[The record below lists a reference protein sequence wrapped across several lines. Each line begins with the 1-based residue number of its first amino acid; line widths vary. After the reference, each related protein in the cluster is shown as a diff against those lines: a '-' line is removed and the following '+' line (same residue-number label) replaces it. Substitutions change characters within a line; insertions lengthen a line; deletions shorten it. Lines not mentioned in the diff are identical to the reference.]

1 MALFAAM
8 NIAVKELI
16 QEVGVETLRRISGI
30 PTRTLYRWQANDSIP
45 GSGPRREWTVKHFQ
59 EAVAKA
65 RVEKRRKAA
74 PKKGRAA

>member
-1 MALFAAM
+1 MS
-8 NIAVKELI
+8 IAVRELI

-65 RVEKRRKAA
+65 RAERKRKPA
-74 PKKGRAA
+74 PKRSRRAA

>member
-1 MALFAAM
+1 MALFVSM
-8 NIAVKELI
+8 SIAVRELI

-45 GSGPRREWTVKHFQ
+45 GSGPRREWTMKQFE

-65 RVEKRRKAA
+65 RAEKRKAGRKR
-74 PKKGRAA
+74 RAA

>member
-1 MALFAAM
+1 MD
-8 NIAVKELI
+8 IAVKELI

-30 PTRTLYRWQANDSIP
+30 PTRTLYRWQEKNSIP

-65 RVEKRRKAA
+65 RAEKRKAT
-74 PKKGRAA
+74 PKRRAS